1 MSIIINLIGS
11 FRENCV
17 LLGNSVMSKK
27 ITTEIWDVFH
37 EKTQQWN
44 LDIVDGH
51 LSLLLFF
58 AFVMIHVRS
67 NFFWRIFDF
76 FQDLDL
82 SAQFLTFLSKIL
94 YLDEISILFREN
106 MIDIGIHKKVN
117 LRYFYHAKGELFGAF
132 IEKIGK
138 KCKNKGKNP
147 ARPIFR
153 ADVDRFECIS

>member
-1 MSIIINLIGS
+1 MSITIDLIGS
-11 FRENCV
+11 FRENYG

-67 NFFWRIFDF
+67 NFFWRIFEF
-76 FQDLDL
+76 FQDFDL
-82 SAQFLTFLSKIL
+82 PVQFLGFLSKNL
-94 YLDEISILFREN
+94 HPHELLMLFR
-106 MIDIGIHKKVN
+106 
-117 LRYFYHAKGELFGAF
+117 
-132 IEKIGK
+132 
-138 KCKNKGKNP
+138 
-147 ARPIFR
+147 
-153 ADVDRFECIS
+153 